1 MVGDMPRGSAGAEPR
16 SGSARTVRWRPD
28 HRLVDVVLA
37 VAMAAAGCVAG
48 QQFHPAGW
56 ARFDATAYL
65 LTCAL
70 SLPLALRRRAPV
82 PVLIASASMYVVYL
96 AAGYQPS
103 LNFWAPV
110 IALVTLAGQRPP
122 RVAAAG
128 AVLVGGVVAFS
139 GAQGRLAP
147 ALVLAQA
154 VLVPVTAVVIGDAM
168 RRLAQR
174 NRQLILLS
182 ARLEREQEER
192 ARRAIVDERVR
203 IARELHDVVAH
214 HMSVI
219 TVQVGL
225 ASYVFDSD
233 PRAARAAL
241 DVIGDVGRDA
251 LDEMRRLLAL
261 LRVDFDEDGGVDGER
276 TGDTGG
282 DGAAGPMP
290 GLDRLAELAER
301 MSTVGVVVDLTTEG
315 VAKHLAPGLELCVY
329 RIVQEALTNVV
340 KHAGTTR
347 AEVRVRHL
355 SDRLS
360 VSIANDGPRR
370 DAARARIGPGPG
382 PGPGPTSGPD
392 AGPGHGLIGM
402 RERAKILG
410 GTLSAG
416 ERPEGGF
423 RVHLTLP
430 LTAGSPAGGG

>member
-1 MVGDMPRGSAGAEPR
+1 MVDAI
-16 SGSARTVRWRPD
+16 
-28 HRLVDVVLA
+28 LA
-37 VAMAAAGCVAG
+37 VAMAAGGCVAG
-48 QQFHPAGW
+48 QQLHPDGW
-56 ARFDATAYL
+56 VRFDATAYL

-82 PVLIASASMYVVYL
+82 PVLIASGSMYTVYL

-122 RVAAAG
+122 RSAAMGAVFVAA
-128 AVLVGGVVAFS
+128 VVAFS
-139 GAQGRLAP
+139 GMRGRLGP

-154 VLVPVTAVVIGDAM
+154 VLVPVVAVVIGDAV

-174 NRQLILLS
+174 NRQLVLLT

-241 DVIGDVGRDA
+241 DVIGDAGRDA
-251 LDEMRRLLAL
+251 LDEMRRLLSL
-261 LRVDFDEDGGVDGER
+261 LRVDFDEDGGEGQRADGVGDIDGVGAVGAVGGVDGV
-276 TGDTGG
+276 GG
-282 DGAAGPMP
+282 VGGVDGAADPMP
-290 GLDRLAELAER
+290 GLDRLADLAER
-301 MSTVGVVVDLTTEG
+301 MSAVGVTVDLTTEG
-315 VAKHLAPGLELCVY
+315 APRHLAPGLELCVY

-340 KHAGTTR
+340 KHAGTPR
-347 AEVRVRHL
+347 ADVRIRHL

-360 VSIANDGPRR
+360 VSIANDGPGR
-370 DAARARIGPGPG
+370 DAARPRVG
-382 PGPGPTSGPD
+382 SGT
-392 AGPGHGLIGM
+392 GHGLIGM
-402 RERAKILG
+402 HERAKILG

-430 LTAGSPAGGG
+430 FDAEAGAGT

>member
-1 MVGDMPRGSAGAEPR
+1 MVDAI
-16 SGSARTVRWRPD
+16 
-28 HRLVDVVLA
+28 LA
-37 VAMAAAGCVAG
+37 VAMAAGGCVAG
-48 QQFHPAGW
+48 QQFHPDGW
-56 ARFDATAYL
+56 VRFDATAYL

-82 PVLIASASMYVVYL
+82 PVLIASGSMYTVYL

-122 RVAAAG
+122 RSAAMGAVFVAA
-128 AVLVGGVVAFS
+128 VVAFS
-139 GAQGRLAP
+139 GMRGRLGP
-147 ALVLAQA
+147 ALVVAQA
-154 VLVPVTAVVIGDAM
+154 VLVPVVAVVIGDAV

-174 NRQLILLS
+174 NRQLVLLT

-241 DVIGDVGRDA
+241 DVIGDAGRDA
-251 LDEMRRLLAL
+251 LDEMRRLLSL
-261 LRVDFDEDGGVDGER
+261 LRVDFDEDGGGEGQRADGV
-276 TGDTGG
+276 GDIDGVGGVGGVGG
-282 DGAAGPMP
+282 DGGVGGVDGAADPMP
-290 GLDRLAELAER
+290 GLDRLADLAER
-301 MSTVGVVVDLTTEG
+301 MSAVGVTVDLTTEG
-315 VAKHLAPGLELCVY
+315 APRHLSPGLELCVY

-340 KHAGTTR
+340 KHAGTPR
-347 AEVRVRHL
+347 ADVRIRHL

-370 DAARARIGPGPG
+370 DAARPRVG
-382 PGPGPTSGPD
+382 SGT
-392 AGPGHGLIGM
+392 GHGLIGM
-402 RERAKILG
+402 HERAKILG

-430 LTAGSPAGGG
+430 LDAEAGAGT

>member
-1 MVGDMPRGSAGAEPR
+1 MVDAI
-16 SGSARTVRWRPD
+16 
-28 HRLVDVVLA
+28 LA
-37 VAMAAAGCVAG
+37 VALAAGGCVAG
-48 QQFHPAGW
+48 QQFHPEGW
-56 ARFDATAYL
+56 VRFDATAYL

-82 PVLIASASMYVVYL
+82 PVLIASGSMYVVYL
-96 AAGYQPS
+96 AVGYQPS

-122 RVAAAG
+122 RSAAMGAVFVAA
-128 AVLVGGVVAFS
+128 VVAFS
-139 GAQGRLAP
+139 GIRGRLGP

-154 VLVPVTAVVIGDAM
+154 VLVPVVAVVIGDGV

-174 NRQLILLS
+174 NRQLILLT

-192 ARRAIVDERVR
+192 ARRAIVNERVR

-251 LDEMRRLLAL
+251 LDEMRRLLSL
-261 LRVDFDEDGGVDGER
+261 LRVDFDEDGGS
-276 TGDTGG
+276 GG
-282 DGAAGPMP
+282 AEGRRADAVDGAADPMP
-290 GLDRLAELAER
+290 GLDRLADLAER
-301 MSTVGVVVDLTTEG
+301 MSAVGVTVDLTTEG
-315 VAKHLAPGLELCVY
+315 VPRHLAPGLELCVY

-340 KHAGTTR
+340 KHAGTPR
-347 AEVRVRHL
+347 ADVRIRHL
-355 SDRLS
+355 SDRLC
-360 VSIANDGPRR
+360 VSIANDGPRG
-370 DAARARIGPGPG
+370 AASRPRVGPG
-382 PGPGPTSGPD
+382 T
-392 AGPGHGLIGM
+392 GHGLIGM

-430 LTAGSPAGGG
+430 LDTAPPPGG

>member
-1 MVGDMPRGSAGAEPR
+1 MFGDRPRGSRRERPGR
-16 SGSARTVRWRPD
+16 GHVRALIRRPAPGV
-28 HRLVDVVLA
+28 VDAILA
-37 VAMAAAGCVAG
+37 VAMAAGGCVAG
-48 QQFHPAGW
+48 QQFHPDGW

-70 SLPLALRRRAPV
+70 VLPLALRRRAPV
-82 PVLIASASMYVVYL
+82 PVLIASGSIYVVYL

-110 IALVTLAGQRPP
+110 IALVTVAGLRPP
-122 RVAAAG
+122 RSAAMGAGFVA
-128 AVLVGGVVAFS
+128 VVVAYS
-139 GAQGRLAP
+139 GVRGRLGL

-154 VLVPVTAVVIGDAM
+154 VLVPMFALVIGDAI

-174 NRQLILLS
+174 NRQLILLT

-241 DVIGDVGRDA
+241 DVIGEVGRDA
-251 LDEMRRLLAL
+251 LDEMRRLLSL
-261 LRVDFDEDGGVDGER
+261 LRVDFDEDGGGADRRADGV
-276 TGDTGG
+276 
-282 DGAAGPMP
+282 DGAADPMP
-290 GLDRLAELAER
+290 GLDRLADLAER
-301 MSTVGVVVDLTTEG
+301 MGTVGVTVALTTEG
-315 VAKHLAPGLELCVY
+315 VPRHLAPGLELCVY

-340 KHAGTTR
+340 KHAGTPR
-347 AEVRVRHL
+347 ADVRIRHL
-355 SDRLS
+355 SDRLC
-360 VSIANDGPRR
+360 VSIAND
-370 DAARARIGPGPG
+370 DARADAPRPQAGPG
-382 PGPGPTSGPD
+382 T
-392 AGPGHGLIGM
+392 GHGLIGM

-410 GTLSAG
+410 GTLTAG
-416 ERPEGGF
+416 PCPDGGF

-430 LTAGSPAGGG
+430 LSTSPPPPGG

>member
-1 MVGDMPRGSAGAEPR
+1 MFGDRPRGSRREGFGR
-16 SGSARTVRWRPD
+16 GRVRARIRRPD
-28 HRLVDVVLA
+28 PRVVDAILA
-37 VAMAAAGCVAG
+37 VALAAGGCVAG
-48 QQFHPAGW
+48 QQFHPEGW
-56 ARFDATAYL
+56 VRFDATAYL

-82 PVLIASASMYVVYL
+82 PVLIASGSMYVVYL
-96 AAGYQPS
+96 AVGYQPS

-122 RVAAAG
+122 RSAAMGAVFVAA
-128 AVLVGGVVAFS
+128 VVAFS
-139 GAQGRLAP
+139 GIRGRLGP

-154 VLVPVTAVVIGDAM
+154 VLVPVVAVVIGDGV

-174 NRQLILLS
+174 NRQLILLT

-192 ARRAIVDERVR
+192 ARRAIVNERVR

-251 LDEMRRLLAL
+251 LDEMRRLLSL
-261 LRVDFDEDGGVDGER
+261 LRVDFDEDGGS
-276 TGDTGG
+276 GG
-282 DGAAGPMP
+282 AEGRRADAVDGAADPMP
-290 GLDRLAELAER
+290 GLDRLADLAER
-301 MSTVGVVVDLTTEG
+301 MSAVGVTVDLTTEG
-315 VAKHLAPGLELCVY
+315 VPRHLAPGLELCVY

-340 KHAGTTR
+340 KHAGTPR
-347 AEVRVRHL
+347 ADVRIRHL
-355 SDRLS
+355 SDRLC
-360 VSIANDGPRR
+360 VSIANDGPRG
-370 DAARARIGPGPG
+370 AASRPRVGPG
-382 PGPGPTSGPD
+382 T
-392 AGPGHGLIGM
+392 GHGLIGM

-430 LTAGSPAGGG
+430 LDTAPPPGG